1 MRYTVSITQINRWE
15 LEVEANSLDEAEK
28 VFDTEYELVEDFG
41 EPETS
46 KLDYTI
52 V

>member
-1 MRYTVSITQINRWE
+1 MRYTVSITQTNTWE
-15 LEVEANSLDEAEK
+15 LEVEANSLDEAQK
-28 VFDTEYELVEDFG
+28 VFDNEYELVEDFG
-41 EPETS
+41 EAETS